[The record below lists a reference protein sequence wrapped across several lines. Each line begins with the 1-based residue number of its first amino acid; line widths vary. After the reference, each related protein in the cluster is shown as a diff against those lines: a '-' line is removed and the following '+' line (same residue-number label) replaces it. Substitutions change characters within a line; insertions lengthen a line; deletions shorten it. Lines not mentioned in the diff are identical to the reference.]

1 MAGVQ
6 THPQLIRQCHPVD
19 DLPQLLEPAAHLTA
33 LAGHGLQQH
42 RGVDIRRQDGV
53 QRLRDLGNTRL
64 HTLPG
69 VAAGMEV
76 VHVPRQVLHPLQV
89 VRKRHAGKLPGV
101 LILGAGIDCIRRVGH
116 QRAEF
121 VFRRQ
126 RQKRRHIRRVDGLG
140 LAAPG
145 IAGEKLKRVGPDG
158 QGRPAHGQK
167 AV

>member
-6 THPQLIRQCHPVD
+6 THPQLVRQLHPVD

-33 LAGHGLQQH
+33 LAGHGLQQD
-42 RGVDIRRQDGV
+42 GGAEARRQDGV

-76 VHVPRQVLHPLQV
+76 VHVAGEVLHPLQV

-101 LILGAGIDCIRRVGH
+101 LILGAGIDGIRRVGH